1 MGRSSDLTAEERAEV
16 VLALLR
22 REEPMSILSKR
33 YGVSETTLGRWRD
46 DFVAAGTEGLASG
59 KRRKLGEARR
69 VERLEAAVVE
79 RDRVIGE
86 LTIANR
92 ILKQNGV
99 PRAQT

>member
-1 MGRSSDLTAEERAEV
+1 MGRASVLTADERADI

-22 REEPMSILSKR
+22 REEPLSVLSRR

-46 DFVAAGTEGLASG
+46 DFVAAGMAGLASG
-59 KRRKLGEARR
+59 KRRNPGATGRI
-69 VERLEAAVVE
+69 ERLETAVAE

-92 ILKQNGV
+92 ILKKNGL
-99 PRAQT
+99 QGS

>member
-1 MGRSSDLTAEERAEV
+1 MGRASDLTAEERAEI

-22 REEPMSILSKR
+22 REEPMSVLSKR

-46 DFVAAGTEGLASG
+46 DFIASGTQGLGSG
-59 KRRKLGEARR
+59 KRRRPGEQRR
-69 VERLEAAVVE
+69 VARLEAEVAE

-92 ILKQNGV
+92 ILKKNSFQGG
-99 PRAQT
+99 